1 MTERARKKSR
11 NKQQICQKQ
20 RKFPGKG
27 GFRSGFSRGDGSRSV
42 RRSDNPDV
50 LYGRDFES
58 ESLAIEQIQGEM
70 GEVTIRGQ
78 VQTLETRDIRNN
90 KTIIM
95 MEVTDFTD
103 TIVIKIFAQT
113 EQVPEIL
120 KDIKTGAFLK
130 IRGVTTIDRFDGQLS
145 IGSVFGI
152 KKSRISAN
160 RGWTPG
166 RRNVWNCTVTQK

>member
-1 MTERARKKSR
+1 
-11 NKQQICQKQ
+11 
-20 RKFPGKG
+20 
-27 GFRSGFSRGDGSRSV
+27 
-42 RRSDNPDV
+42 
-50 LYGRDFES
+50 
-58 ESLAIEQIQGEM
+58 M

-120 KDIKTGAFLK
+120 KDIK
-130 IRGVTTIDRFDGQLS
+130 
-145 IGSVFGI
+145 
-152 KKSRISAN
+152 N
-160 RGWTPG
+160 RCVSENP
-166 RRNVWNCTVTQK
+166 RRDDNRPV

>member
-1 MTERARKKSR
+1 
-11 NKQQICQKQ
+11 
-20 RKFPGKG
+20 
-27 GFRSGFSRGDGSRSV
+27 
-42 RRSDNPDV
+42 
-50 LYGRDFES
+50 
-58 ESLAIEQIQGEM
+58 M

-120 KDIKTGAFLK
+120 K
-130 IRGVTTIDRFDGQLS
+130 RYQ
-145 IGSVFGI
+145 
-152 KKSRISAN
+152 N
-160 RGWTPG
+160 RCVSENP
-166 RRNVWNCTVTQK
+166 RRDDNRPV

>member
-1 MTERARKKSR
+1 MPKSR
-11 NKQQICQKQ
+11 ENFQ
-20 RKFPGKG
+20 GKG

-95 MEVTDFTD
+95 MEVTDL
-103 TIVIKIFAQT
+103 Q
-113 EQVPEIL
+113 IL
-120 KDIKTGAFLK
+120 L
-130 IRGVTTIDRFDGQLS
+130 
-145 IGSVFGI
+145 
-152 KKSRISAN
+152 
-160 RGWTPG
+160 
-166 RRNVWNCTVTQK
+166 

>member
-1 MTERARKKSR
+1 
-11 NKQQICQKQ
+11 
-20 RKFPGKG
+20 
-27 GFRSGFSRGDGSRSV
+27 
-42 RRSDNPDV
+42 
-50 LYGRDFES
+50 
-58 ESLAIEQIQGEM
+58 M

-130 IRGVTTIDRFDGQLS
+130 
-145 IGSVFGI
+145 
-152 KKSRISAN
+152 SAA
-160 RGWTPG
+160 
-166 RRNVWNCTVTQK
+166 

>member
-1 MTERARKKSR
+1 M
-11 NKQQICQKQ
+11 
-20 RKFPGKG
+20 
-27 GFRSGFSRGDGSRSV
+27 
-42 RRSDNPDV
+42 
-50 LYGRDFES
+50 
-58 ESLAIEQIQGEM
+58 
-70 GEVTIRGQ
+70 
-78 VQTLETRDIRNN
+78 
-90 KTIIM
+90 
-95 MEVTDFTD
+95 
-103 TIVIKIFAQT
+103 IKIFAQT